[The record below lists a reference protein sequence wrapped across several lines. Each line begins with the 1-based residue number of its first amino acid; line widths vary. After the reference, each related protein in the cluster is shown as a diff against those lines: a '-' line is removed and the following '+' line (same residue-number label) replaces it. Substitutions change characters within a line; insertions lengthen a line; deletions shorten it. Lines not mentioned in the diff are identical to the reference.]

1 MNDLLKNK
9 KIIFVCILII
19 VLVVGGYYLVNLYK
33 INTMDIVWTQII
45 IIIIHRKWK
54 LSTPTLLYAR

>member
-33 INTMDIVWTQII
+33 INTSEVVLKNLM
-45 IIIIHRKWK
+45 KK
-54 LSTPTLLYAR
+54 